1 MKSCPAPFPPAT
13 AAALV
18 LLVLLTAGGSA
29 RAQQPFVSDD
39 AEVTPKGRW
48 HFEYLSE
55 FAWLSRDAAP
65 DLRQDTNNLV
75 VQYGLAEKLE
85 VNLDFPLI
93 GIERQRGAALG
104 SAFGLGD
111 VDLAAKYKLV
121 EENPGGIRPALT
133 LVVAVELPT
142 GNKTTQLGSGFTDVV
157 FNTIVQKTLSD
168 GTVVHLNLG
177 YQFSGN
183 TQTGAIG
190 IPTPGR
196 ILTGGLSVTH
206 DFSRTLLLGI
216 DLNGAQMRTAGI
228 FDRQL
233 QVTLG
238 GSYAFERGMTFDFAL
253 LAGHYDS
260 PRLGIVLGMSYSP

>member
-1 MKSCPAPFPPAT
+1 MTRCPAPFPPAT
-13 AAALV
+13 GAALV
-18 LLVLLTAGGSA
+18 LLVQLTAGGSA

-48 HFEYLSE
+48 HFEYFNE
-55 FAWLSRDAAP
+55 YAWLSRNAVP
-65 DLRQDTNNLV
+65 DLRQDTNNFV
-75 VQYGLAEKLE
+75 VQYGLAERLE

-93 GIERQRGAALG
+93 DIERSRGAALG

-111 VDLAAKYKLV
+111 LDLAAKYNLV
-121 EENPGGIRPALT
+121 DENPGGIVPALA
-133 LVVAVELPT
+133 LVGAVEFPT
-142 GNKTTQLGSGFTDVV
+142 GNKTTQLGSGYTDVV
-157 FNTIVQKTLSD
+157 FNTIAQKTLSE
-168 GTVVHLNLG
+168 GTVVHLNIG

-190 IPTPGR
+190 IATPGR
-196 ILTGGLSVTH
+196 ILTGGVSVGYDVT
-206 DFSRTLLLGI
+206 RTLLLGI
-216 DLNGAQMRTAGI
+216 DVNGAQIRTAGS

-238 GSYAFERGMTFDFAL
+238 GSYAFGRGMTFDFAL

-260 PRLGIVLGMSYSP
+260 PRLGVLLGMSYSP